1 MKTFFRLYILL
12 IFLLIHLVVYSQSV
26 SQSVNASSIPY
37 AVPVATPTEAEVLN
51 DEAVAMYLAKNER
64 REPFNDLYKSAF
76 FDSVCFEG
84 TIKRV
89 STIPDPETNDYDNC
103 LYALFVELDSVLSS
117 DTPLSCKMPCEAII
131 TVPIMKDKRL
141 IEDNRFF
148 PGDKVH
154 CICAEYDAMPLEIQ
168 RIQLSDDIQSFDHQ
182 QFYAINICKIG
193 SFATTGN
200 RSFAKREITIMPI
213 QTLPKDENAASLR
226 KNRIQAE
233 MSLIEEEVKKHG
245 GSFESWK
252 KEYQPIGEK
261 YKELCNEEWKG
272 WINDSFYAAYGAETT
287 YQTQAYIKGILP
299 YKKYL
304 EDNNID
310 LIVLRIPSKGD
321 FAARVLAA
329 EDFQENPAWVE
340 HYYECLK
347 NDIEIIDP
355 MPEMWKHRFDY
366 PLFYFFHPD
375 SEFHPFEGQAFVSAQ
390 CLSEVLRRYN
400 FLTSEVPIEIED
412 YSFITKEPRYF
423 WPEGNNKFP
432 PNKNVVF
439 KQVIRNKETIG
450 NLCVNSGSP
459 FLFLSNSFFWCPRGS
474 QGASVPGYT
483 AYFLQH
489 IPDWFYQDGTA
500 NPLIRMLVNAPEAL
514 QKRHA
519 VIMVGHP
526 SAWNGSFPVFPKYLL
541 DKPETISLEKTLD
554 FNSSDITNLDNG
566 SFLFKQ
572 EDGITTISPNTQN
585 KEAKTSFEIEFII
598 PQHEN
603 KDTCMLRIN
612 FAKTE
617 FLTIRIY
624 DSDRKKI
631 IDSTVMSLPNSI
643 TPIDLS
649 PSFFIPAT
657 TSQKIVI
664 QFSGKSTYQIKNI
677 ELWYY

>member
-1 MKTFFRLYILL
+1 M
-12 IFLLIHLVVYSQSV
+12 
-26 SQSVNASSIPY
+26 
-37 AVPVATPTEAEVLN
+37 
-51 DEAVAMYLAKNER
+51 
-64 REPFNDLYKSAF
+64 AF
-76 FDSVCFEG
+76 FATVCFEG
-84 TIKRV
+84 TIKRT

-117 DTPLSCKMPCEAII
+117 DPPLSSKMPCEAII

-141 IEDNRFF
+141 IEGNTFF

-154 CICAEYDAMPLEIQ
+154 CVCAEYDAMPLEIQ
-168 RIQLSDDIQSFDHQ
+168 RIQLSDDIQLFDHQ
-182 QFYAINICKIG
+182 QFYTIHINKIK

-200 RSFAKREITIMPI
+200 RSFAKREITTIPI
-213 QTLPKDENAASLR
+213 QSLPKDENAAR
-226 KNRIQAE
+226 VRNNRIQAE
-233 MSLIEEEVKKHG
+233 MSLIEEEIKKHG
-245 GSFESWK
+245 GSFEAWK
-252 KEYQPIGEK
+252 KEYKPIEER
-261 YKELCNEEWKG
+261 YTELCNEGWKG

-287 YQTQAYIKGILP
+287 YQTKAYIKGLLP

-310 LIVLRIPSKGD
+310 LIVLRVPSKGD

-366 PLFYFFHPD
+366 PLFYFFRPD

-390 CLSEVLRRYN
+390 CLSKVLKRYN
-400 FLTSEVPIEIED
+400 FSNSEEPIEIED
-412 YSFITKEPRYF
+412 YSFITKDPRYL
-423 WPEGNNKFP
+423 WPEGNNKFN
-432 PNKNVVF
+432 PNENVVF
-439 KQVIRNKETIG
+439 KQVVRNKETIG
-450 NLCVNSGSP
+450 SLCVNSGSP

-500 NPLIRMLVNAPEAL
+500 NPLIRMLVNAPEVL

-526 SAWNGSFPVFPKYLL
+526 GAWNGSFPVFPKYLL
-541 DKPETISLEKTLD
+541 DKPESISLEKTLNFD
-554 FNSSDITNLDNG
+554 SSDITNLDSG
-566 SFLFKQ
+566 AFLFKQ
-572 EDGITTISPNTQN
+572 EDGVTTISPSPNAQN
-585 KEAKTSFEIEFII
+585 KEAKSSFEIELFV
-598 PQHEN
+598 PQYEN
-603 KDTCMLRIN
+603 KNTCMLRIN
-612 FAKTE
+612 FVKTN
-617 FLTIRIY
+617 FLTISIFS
-624 DSDRKKI
+624 SDRKKL
-631 IDSTVMSLPNSI
+631 IDYASTSLPNSI

-649 PSFFIPAT
+649 PNFFIPASI
-657 TSQKIVI
+657 SQKIVI
-664 QFSGKSTYQIKNI
+664 KFSTNFAFQIKNI